1 MSTDPRIG
9 VQIGDYRI
17 EKLLGRGGMSV
28 VYLAEHVRLKRK
40 AAIKVLSPELAED
53 PTFRAR
59 FVSEWERLAQLDH
72 PNIIPVF
79 EAGEAEGLL
88 YIAMRYV
95 KTTDLKGLIDQE
107 GRLDPERAVRIV
119 SQTASA
125 LDAAHD
131 QDLVHRDVKP
141 ANILVAIGAGPE
153 GTDHVYLSDFGLTK
167 HTQSRSGLTQTGHF
181 MGTIDYVA
189 PEQIAG
195 KGVDG
200 RTDQYALAC
209 VLYQCLTGSVPFPRE
224 EETAALF
231 AHLQDTPPR
240 PTELRPELPPAIDE
254 AITRAMAKQKEER
267 FDTCTDFARAA
278 RAALNV
284 TAPSVTERPA
294 PQISE
299 TVLATAPG
307 VGAAASTLPQAPS
320 LEATPP
326 PPSGTTPPAE
336 GGPQGPQPPPDRRKY
351 LGIGLIAAA
360 IVVIGVIVVTQLGG
374 DGDGGDDGDDTG
386 GNGLVSGP
394 NVLLSDDFSDPSTGW
409 EDETI
414 GGVTQGYVDGRY
426 EIRFEGESP
435 DVFAVAADGARSVI
449 SGNVAVS
456 ADVEILGESES
467 ERSGFGLSCR
477 VGARAASKRSA
488 YYFIV
493 SQEGGWSIQKLAPGQ
508 QRPQILA
515 DSEEFPVA
523 IPIRDVNHIEA
534 RCTGPDTGPVTLA
547 FTVNGTEL
555 PETTDRLAVLAPGAV
570 GMAAAGPTLVSP
582 SGLAV
587 AFDNFLA
594 EDLADEAEPSG

>member
-1 MSTDPRIG
+1 VSSDPRIG
-9 VQIGDYRI
+9 AQIGDYRI
-17 EKLLGRGGMSV
+17 EELLGRGGMSV

-79 EAGEAEGLL
+79 EAGETEGLL

-95 KTTDLKGLIDQE
+95 KTTDLKGLIEHE
-107 GRLDPERAVRIV
+107 GRLDTERAVRIV

-141 ANILVAIGAGPE
+141 ANILVAVGAGPE

-189 PEQIAG
+189 PEQITG

-200 RTDQYALAC
+200 RTDQYALGC
-209 VLYQCLTGSVPFPRE
+209 VLYQCLTGSVPYPRE

-231 AHLQDTPPR
+231 AHLQDAPPK
-240 PTELRPELPPAIDE
+240 PTELRPGLPAAIDD
-254 AITRAMAKQKEER
+254 AIARAMAKKKEER

-284 TAPSVTERPA
+284 STSTGAERPA
-294 PQISE
+294 PIPE
-299 TVLATAPG
+299 TV
-307 VGAAASTLPQAPS
+307 V
-320 LEATPP
+320 ATPP
-326 PPSGTTPPAE
+326 QRDAPSALPTAPSEAPPPP
-336 GGPQGPQPPPDRRKY
+336 PQGPPSAERPAPKPDRRR
-351 LGIGLIAAA
+351 LAGIGLIAAA
-360 IVVIGVIVVTQLGG
+360 VVVIGLIAVLQLRSDGETGTTGANGPTGEPGIVT
-374 DGDGGDDGDDTG
+374 
-386 GNGLVSGP
+386 GP

-409 EDETI
+409 EEETVE
-414 GGVTQGYVDGRY
+414 GVTQGYVDGRY
-426 EIRFEGESP
+426 VMRFDAASP
-435 DVFAVAADGARSVI
+435 DMFSVAADGARSVK

-456 ADVEILGESES
+456 VDIEILGESES
-467 ERSGFGLSCR
+467 QRSGFGVSCR

-493 SQEGGWSIQKLAPGQ
+493 STEGGWSIQKLAPGR
-508 QRPQILA
+508 QRPSIIA
-515 DSEEFPVA
+515 DSNEFPVSV
-523 IPIRDVNHIEA
+523 PIRDVNHLEA

-547 FTVNGTEL
+547 FTVNGKEL
-555 PETTDRLAVLAPGAV
+555 AEVIDRLAVLPPGAV

-582 SGLAV
+582 EGLAV
-587 AFDNFLA
+587 SFDNLLV
-594 EDLADEAEPSG
+594 EDLSEEVEPSG